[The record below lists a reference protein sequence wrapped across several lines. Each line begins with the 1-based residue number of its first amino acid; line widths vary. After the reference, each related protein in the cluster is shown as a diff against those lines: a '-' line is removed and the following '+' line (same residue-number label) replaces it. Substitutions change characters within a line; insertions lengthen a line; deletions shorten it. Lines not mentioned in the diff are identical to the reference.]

1 MKMTSTQSESVSAG
15 RGLGVRLVMC
25 FLLVALI
32 PMGVVVGIEYL
43 MGDQFAQGRFHRL
56 SVFGGLMLMIGVM
69 TISMGFLIA
78 RRLIR
83 PIQEMTKI
91 ANGVVQ
97 GDYQQLCEVDSKGE
111 LGDLARSINQM
122 ISSMGFTISELENRK
137 KALNEHAIVSIT
149 DIGGK
154 IIYANE
160 FFCELS
166 GYTQEEL
173 IGQTHRL
180 VKSDEHS
187 PAFYKEL
194 WKTVSSGEPWSGE
207 IKNRSKDGSFYWVSA
222 TIVPFKDGNG
232 EITKYVA
239 IRTDITGLKEIQDQL
254 EEGNISLS
262 FALESEQETA
272 DKLEEALADYKVLA
286 TTDKLT
292 GLPNR
297 GVFVERLYEMMSA
310 AKNGDVKFAVLFFDF
325 DRFKVIN
332 DSLGHEVGDALLCDI
347 AKIFNHELRSVDL
360 AARFGGDEFVV
371 ILGGLKEW
379 DDAIVTGQRLLE
391 LFAEPHEL
399 SGHQVVSTASI
410 GIVTNERTYTDPGE
424 MIRDADVAMFKAKDS
439 GKNTM
444 VVFNQAMHEEAM
456 DRLVIESG
464 IREALEKNQFRLM
477 YQPIVVLETGVLK
490 GFEALIRWDHPER
503 GLVGPDAFIPIAE
516 DTGLI
521 NEIGQW
527 ILHEAGSQIREWNH
541 TFGAHKKLTMN
552 VNVSKRQ
559 LLAPDFMDKLIA
571 CQDQYDLN
579 HCEFQIEITE
589 SVIVDSRSNVI
600 PLLNAIREQGIPIV
614 MDDFGTGVSS
624 LSTLHSYPIDVLKID
639 QSFIRVLDG
648 DRSLLAVVT
657 AIAALADNL
666 GIRTVAE
673 GVESVDII
681 GALQSVGCTWGQ
693 GYHFAKPL
701 TVDEASAFIE
711 DNFGIVRA
719 A

>member
-1 MKMTSTQSESVSAG
+1 MKRTSTQSESIPAW

-43 MGDQFAQGRFHRL
+43 LGDQFAQGRFHRL
-56 SVFGGLMLMIGVM
+56 SVFSGLMLMIGVM

-91 ANGVVQ
+91 AKGVVQ
-97 GDYQQLCEVDSKGE
+97 GNYQQRCEVDSKGE
-111 LGDLARSINQM
+111 LRSLSQSINAM
-122 ISSMGFTISELENRK
+122 VSSMGTTISELENRK

-222 TIVPFKDGNG
+222 TIVPFKDSDGK
-232 EITKYVA
+232 ITKYVA
-239 IRTDITGLKEIQDQL
+239 IRTDITALKEIHAQL

-286 TTDKLT
+286 TTDRLT

-297 GVFVERLYEMMSA
+297 GVFVERLYEMMNA
-310 AKNGDVKFAVLFFDF
+310 AKNGDMKFAVLFFDF

-332 DSLGHEVGDALLCDI
+332 DSLGHEVGDELLCDI

-503 GLVGPDAFIPIAE
+503 GLIGPDSFISIAE

-521 NEIGQW
+521 NEIGEW
-527 ILHEAGSQIREWNH
+527 ILHEAGAQIREWNDK
-541 TFGAHKKLTMN
+541 FGMHKKLSMN
-552 VNVSKRQ
+552 ANVSKRQ
-559 LLAPDFMDKLIA
+559 LLAPDFMEKLIA